1 MRAKNKLWFVGLAT
15 KNKRKYI
22 KLILYSNGDKK
33 RIKNLKQ
40 MKRNDLI
47 WGETRKCFH
56 DNMKNLPVT
65 CSWITWSS
73 TYMWWK
79 CQKEELYK
87 NNGLDVYL
95 EKRCFDFSQILRKYF
110 IYSLTISCMYTIHFD
125 HIDSISLSTFPTW
138 CQTPA

>member
-1 MRAKNKLWFVGLAT
+1 MRTKNKLWFVELAT

-22 KLILYSNGDKK
+22 KLILYSNGDEK

-47 WGETRKCFH
+47 RGETRKYFH

-73 TYMWWK
+73 TYMCGK
-79 CQKEELYK
+79 RQKEELYK

-95 EKRCFDFSQILRKYF
+95 EKWCSDFSQTLRKYF
-110 IYSLTISCMYTIHFD
+110 IYSLTISCKYTIHFD
-125 HIDSISLSTFPTW
+125 HIDSISLSAFPTW
-138 CQTPA
+138 AQTPA